1 MSGLC
6 INKSKTKGMWI
17 SKNRHKGE
25 KDSAYTWPEKGIPVL
40 GIYFSNDFEEARKIN
55 FETRIKEMRNIL
67 AKCKNRGLTLI
78 GKTQILKTF
87 IMSKVFYL
95 LSNISLPTEFVKEI
109 KKLMFSFMWNGPDK
123 ISRATM
129 YADYSEGGLKF
140 PNIQCMINT
149 QLIMGSTIFS
159 QIRSQLDYSL

>member
-1 MSGLC
+1 
-6 INKSKTKGMWI
+6 
-17 SKNRHKGE
+17 
-25 KDSAYTWPEKGIPVL
+25 
-40 GIYFSNDFEEARKIN
+40 
-55 FETRIKEMRNIL
+55 MRNIL
-67 AKCKNRGLTLI
+67 AKWKNRGLTLI

-87 IMSKVFYL
+87 IMSKVIYL

-109 KKLMFSFMWNGPDK
+109 EKLMFSFMWNGPDK

-149 QLIMGSTIFS
+149 QLVKWVQRYFHKSDHSWTIPFEKFLRLYGGKS
-159 QIRSQLDYSL
+159 IFVSNYAIEKLTKNRGYSSILCCLIESMV